1 MSAQT
6 TPEEAREGIG
16 TTGTPAHIAERDA
29 ARQREAH
36 DAARRRRRRKVVGYV
51 PMIVLAAF
59 FLFPLVF
66 MFVSSLKP
74 DAQILRDIGSPQ
86 AFLPVG
92 DISTQNYVDVFD
104 RVPVVRFILN
114 SVLITTLIVGIGLVV
129 NSMAGFALSR
139 LEWGGRKLLL
149 TVIIATLIVPFE
161 TIAIPMVYWV
171 SKLPT
176 LVMEGG
182 VLKYDFGWLN
192 SYHVQILP
200 FVANAFSIFL
210 FTQYFST
217 IPKSF
222 DEAARIDGA
231 GWFTI
236 YRKIIVPLAGP
247 AFATVAILTFLP
259 AWNQY
264 LWPLM
269 VVQQEELR
277 PVMVGMQYFFQ
288 INPAWGEIMAYTSL
302 ITLPVLVMFLAFQRA
317 FVSSIASS
325 GVKG

>member
-1 MSAQT
+1 MSAT
-6 TPEEAREGIG
+6 VTAGPRADETADRRRE
-16 TTGTPAHIAERDA
+16 R
-29 ARQREAH
+29 H
-36 DAARRRRRRKVVGYV
+36 DAGSRRRRAVLGYV
-51 PMIVLAAF
+51 PMVLLAAF

-74 DAQILRDIGSPQ
+74 DAQILGDIGSPQ

-104 RVPVVRFILN
+104 RVPVARFIAN
-114 SVLITTLIVGIGLVV
+114 SVFVTVTVVGLGLVV

-139 LEWGGRKLLL
+139 LEWTGRKVLL
-149 TVIIATLIVPFE
+149 TVVIATLIVPFE

-176 LVMEGG
+176 LVLENG
-182 VLKYDFGWLN
+182 VVKYDFGWLN
-192 SYHVQILP
+192 SYEVQIVP
-200 FVANAFSIFL
+200 FIANAFSIFL

-217 IPKSF
+217 IPKSL

-236 YRKIIVPLAGP
+236 YRRIIVPLSGP

>member
-1 MSAQT
+1 MSAPVT
-6 TPEEAREGIG
+6 AGPRA
-16 TTGTPAHIAERDA
+16 AETAGQRRD
-29 ARQREAH
+29 RH
-36 DAARRRRRRKVVGYV
+36 DADSRKRRRALLGYV
-51 PMIVLAAF
+51 PMVLLAAF

-74 DAQILRDIGSPQ
+74 DAQILGDIGSPQ

-104 RVPVVRFILN
+104 RVPVARFIAN
-114 SVLITTLIVGIGLVV
+114 SVFVTVTVVGLGLVV

-139 LEWGGRKLLL
+139 LEWTGRKVLL
-149 TVIIATLIVPFE
+149 TVVIATLIVPFE

-176 LVMEGG
+176 LVLENG
-182 VLKYDFGWLN
+182 VVKYDFGWLN
-192 SYHVQILP
+192 SYEVQIVP
-200 FVANAFSIFL
+200 FIANAFSIFL

-217 IPKSF
+217 IPKSL

-236 YRKIIVPLAGP
+236 YRRIIVPLSGP

>member
-1 MSAQT
+1 MSETRTLT
-6 TPEEAREGIG
+6 TASRGSERPPRVRTAASEKSHRLRGKIFVYVAMSLFGI
-16 TTGTPAHIAERDA
+16 
-29 ARQREAH
+29 
-36 DAARRRRRRKVVGYV
+36 
-51 PMIVLAAF
+51 L

-74 DAQILRDIGSPQ
+74 DAQILQDVDSVN
-86 AFLPVG
+86 AFLPTG
-92 DISTQNYVDVFD
+92 DISLDNYFGVFD
-104 RVPVVRFILN
+104 RVPVAQFLFN
-114 SVLITTLIVGIGLVV
+114 SVFVTVLTVGLGLIV

-139 LEWGGRKLLL
+139 LEWKGRIVVLAI
-149 TVIIATLIVPFE
+149 VIATLIVPFE
-161 TIAIPMVYWV
+161 TIAVPMVYWV
-171 SKLPT
+171 AQLPT
-176 LVMEGG
+176 LVIEGG

-192 SYHVQILP
+192 TYEVQIVP
-200 FVANAFSIFL
+200 FIANAFSIFL

-217 IPKSF
+217 IPKSL

-231 GWFTI
+231 SWFTI
-236 YRKIIVPLAGP
+236 YRRILVPLSGP

-269 VVQQEELR
+269 VVQKEELR

-288 INPAWGEIMAYTSL
+288 LNTAWGEVMAYTSL
-302 ITLPVLVMFLAFQRA
+302 ITLPVLIVFLIFQRA
-317 FVSSIASS
+317 FVSSIAAS

>member
-1 MSAQT
+1 MTATVENHTEKGRRTSRSSHAPRSAAAGRRWGTAVTYVAMS
-6 TPEEAREGIG
+6 
-16 TTGTPAHIAERDA
+16 
-29 ARQREAH
+29 
-36 DAARRRRRRKVVGYV
+36 
-51 PMIVLAAF
+51 VLAVI

-74 DAQILRDIGSPQ
+74 DAQILQDLDSPL

-92 DISTQNYVDVFD
+92 DISLDNYFGVFD
-104 RVPVVRFILN
+104 RVPVAQFMFN
-114 SVLITTLIVGIGLVV
+114 SVLVTVLTVGLGLIV

-139 LEWGGRKLLL
+139 LAWRGRLVVLA
-149 TVIIATLIVPFE
+149 VIIATLIVPFE
-161 TIAIPMVYWV
+161 TIAVPMVYWV
-171 SKLPT
+171 AQLPT
-176 LVMEGG
+176 LVFEGG

-192 SYHVQILP
+192 TYEVQIVP
-200 FVANAFSIFL
+200 FIANAFSIFL

-217 IPKSF
+217 IPKSL

-231 GWFTI
+231 SWFRI
-236 YRKIIVPLAGP
+236 YRRIIVPLSGP

-269 VVQQEELR
+269 VVQRENLR

-288 INPAWGEIMAYTSL
+288 LNTAWGEVMAYTSL
-302 ITLPVLVMFLAFQRA
+302 ITVPVLIVFLIFQRA
-317 FVSSIASS
+317 FVSSIAAS

>member
-1 MSAQT
+1 MSADT
-6 TPEEAREGIG
+6 TRGAPSSGRL
-16 TTGTPAHIAERDA
+16 GTPDQIA
-29 ARQREAH
+29 ARDEERRRSAEE
-36 DAARRRRRRKVVGYV
+36 AARRKRRRKVLGYL
-51 PMIVLAAF
+51 PMILLALF

-74 DAQILRDIGSPQ
+74 DAQILSDIDSPQ

-92 DISTQNYVDVFD
+92 DISLDNYSGVFD
-104 RVPVVRFILN
+104 RVPVARFILN
-114 SVLITTLIVGIGLVV
+114 SVLVTTLIVGLGIVV

-139 LEWGGRKLLL
+139 LEWGGRKVLL
-149 TVIIATLIVPFE
+149 TLIIATLIVPFE

-176 LVMEGG
+176 IVMENG
-182 VLKYDFGWLN
+182 VPMYDFGWLN
-192 SYHVQILP
+192 SYHVQVIP
-200 FVANAFSIFL
+200 FIANAFSIFL

-236 YRKIIVPLAGP
+236 YRKIIVPLSGP

-269 VVQQEELR
+269 VVQQEDLR

-288 INPAWGEIMAYTSL
+288 INPAWGEVMAYTSL

>member
-1 MSAQT
+1 MST
-6 TPEEAREGIG
+6 LTRNTPEVQPGGRSRGRDRELS
-16 TTGTPAHIAERDA
+16 ERSM
-29 ARQREAH
+29 
-36 DAARRRRRRKVVGYV
+36 RRRRKSWTY
-51 PMIVLAAF
+51 IALSALAVF

-74 DAQILRDIGSPQ
+74 DGQILSDVDSIN

-92 DISTQNYVDVFD
+92 DISLDNYAEVFE
-104 RVPVVRFILN
+104 RVPVVQFLFN
-114 SVLITTLIVGIGLVV
+114 SVFVTVAIVGLGLVV
-129 NSMAGFALSR
+129 NSMCGFALSR
-139 LEWGGRKLLL
+139 MKWSGRSLVLS
-149 TVIIATLIVPFE
+149 VVIATLIIPFE
-161 TIAIPMVYWV
+161 TIAVPMVYWV

-176 LVMEGG
+176 LVWEDGL
-182 VLKYDFGWLN
+182 LKYDFGWLN
-192 SYHVQILP
+192 TYHVQIIP
-200 FVANAFSIFL
+200 FIANAFSIFL
-210 FTQYFST
+210 FAQYFST
-217 IPKSF
+217 IPKSI

-236 YRKIIVPLAGP
+236 YRRIIVPLSGP

-259 AWNQY
+259 AWNSY

-288 INPAWGEIMAYTSL
+288 LNTAWGEVMAYTSM
-302 ITLPVLVMFLAFQRA
+302 ITLPVLVVFLAFQRA
-317 FVSSIASS
+317 FISSVAAS

>member
-1 MSAQT
+1 MALDT
-6 TPEEAREGIG
+6 T
-16 TTGTPAHIAERDA
+16 HVQAERRPTRPWRSYA
-29 ARQREAH
+29 L
-36 DAARRRRRRKVVGYV
+36 
-51 PMIVLAAF
+51 MTVLAVF

-74 DAQILRDIGSPQ
+74 DAQILSDVDSVR

-92 DISTQNYVDVFD
+92 DISLQNYVGVFD
-104 RVPVVRFILN
+104 RVPVARFMLN
-114 SVLITTLIVGIGLVV
+114 SILVTVAIVGSGLVV

-139 LEWGGRKLLL
+139 MEFRGRKILF
-149 TVIIATLIVPFE
+149 TVVIATLIVPFE
-161 TIAIPMVYWV
+161 TIAVPMVYWV

-176 LVMEGG
+176 LVFEGG
-182 VLKYDFGWLN
+182 VPMYDFGWLN
-192 SYHVQILP
+192 TYKVQIIP
-200 FVANAFSIFL
+200 FIANAFSIFL
-210 FTQYFST
+210 FAQYFTT
-217 IPKSF
+217 IPKSL

-236 YRKIIVPLAGP
+236 YRRIVVPLAGP

-259 AWNQY
+259 AWNSY

-269 VVQQEELR
+269 TVQEENLR

-288 INPAWGEIMAYTSL
+288 LNTAWGEVMAYTSM
-302 ITLPVLVMFLAFQRA
+302 ITLPVLLVFLAFQRA
-317 FVSSIASS
+317 FVSSIAAS